1 MAFDASVSA
10 PVSAKAIPREHF
22 IRAERLTVLLG
33 ASALGAMIGFAGAL
47 ASGRLEPWA
56 LALIALPV
64 LAFAAHLTI
73 QTLSEA
79 FAARAWGCA
88 AAAGLHVAALMA
100 WPMIALMASSSPALF
115 WFAPG
120 LAFAG
125 LILFA
130 SCWEGASRAVYRVSA
145 QGALIAAIAAQQG
158 LGVLLG

>member
-1 MAFDASVSA
+1 MAFDASVS
-10 PVSAKAIPREHF
+10 VSAQAIPRERF
-22 IRAERLTVLLG
+22 MRGERLTVLVG

-64 LAFAAHLTI
+64 LAFTAHLTI

-88 AAAGLHVAALMA
+88 AAAGLHVAALMS

-125 LILFA
+125 LVLFA
-130 SCWEGASRAVYRVSA
+130 SCWEGASRAVYRASA
-145 QGALIAAIAAQQG
+145 QGALVAAIAAQQG